1 MIILGSDR
9 RRRWGVLQELVRLTF
24 AWGAMG
30 AIVWFWYW
38 LLSNIGTF

>member
-1 MIILGSDR
+1 MGGG
-9 RRRWGVLQELVRLTF
+9 GVGMLQELVRLTF